1 MNKTMNIYQKEI
13 QMLKC
18 QKLSASYCAILLLHN
33 TDITK
38 ELILRHQTHISEK
51 ELHETIKRQQ
61 QTSHMQNPL
70 LILHKVQY
78 LTRDDK
84 IRLLLEKYKLQ
95 LKNKTIEDQQIW
107 LRRMIRKSDTSFWF
121 HLLYETDPHYVRSL
135 SSLSSV

>member
-1 MNKTMNIYQKEI
+1 MNIYQKQI

-33 TDITK
+33 THITK

-51 ELHETIKRQQ
+51 ELHETITRHQ

-95 LKNKTIEDQQIW
+95 LKIKTMEDQQIW

-121 HLLYETDPHYVRSL
+121 HLLYESDPHYVSSLSL
-135 SSLSSV
+135 SSSSSSA